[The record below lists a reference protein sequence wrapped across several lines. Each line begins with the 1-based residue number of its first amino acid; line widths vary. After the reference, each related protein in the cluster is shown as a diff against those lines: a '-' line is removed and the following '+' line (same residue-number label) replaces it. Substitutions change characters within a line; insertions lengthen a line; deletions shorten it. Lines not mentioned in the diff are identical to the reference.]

1 MRKIFTAFL
10 VLCSISAMAVI
21 NPKYA
26 EGYTFDPTDSSTEE
40 KEFAISPYKDS
51 TFIFLRGETVYVT
64 KLDSIGE
71 LDNPQVCKDFSQIK
85 VNGLVAYDKKRN
97 RIYYSQY
104 NKDYKSDYLYES
116 TADDNGVWQPG
127 TRMRIRGTQKSR
139 TEVNF
144 VQSAGWNYRLPY
156 LQGFYNPAM
165 AKDNDRI
172 YFSSTMEGSKGA
184 RDIYYVDIENE
195 EERIWK
201 EPVNVEG
208 LNSTAEEDWVQ
219 VIGDSLIYVSST
231 RGGTMA
237 VYSSTASDSTWNE
250 PVLMPNPYNEGGEN
264 YNMFVTDS
272 VPMLV
277 STRGGNTD
285 IYLFH
290 EIPAEPDPE
299 PTYEE
304 KKRRFYWVFFLF
316 DFDRDILNEEFYQ
329 DLHRLATE
337 MRNFPDCRFEIS
349 GYTDARGSHEYNDK
363 LSQRRADTIRELLI
377 SREDYDPAVLEAV
390 GYGKRRLQVPNAE
403 TEEEH
408 AQNRRVEVRIILDE
422 QTGEIEQ
429 FDESTDA
436 AKAAK
441 EEDQAID
448 ARNEAKKHEY
458 EEYLEN
464 FNNTTRKRK

>member
-1 MRKIFTAFL
+1 MKKLFTAFL
-10 VLCSISAMAVI
+10 ALCSISAMAAI
-21 NPKYA
+21 SEKYA
-26 EGYTFDPTDSSTEE
+26 EGYNFEPTVSSTEE
-40 KEFAISPYKDS
+40 KEFALSPYKDS

-64 KLDSIGE
+64 KLDTLGE
-71 LDNPQVCKDFSQIK
+71 LDNPQVCKDFSKIK

-116 TADDNGVWQPG
+116 TADKKGVWQPG

-139 TEVNF
+139 TGENF

-165 AKDNDRI
+165 ANGDDRI
-172 YFSSTMEGSKGA
+172 YFSSTMEGSKGG

-201 EPVNVEG
+201 EPVNVKP
-208 LNSTAEEDWVQ
+208 LNSSADEDWVQ
-219 VIGDSLIYVSST
+219 ILGDTLMYVSSAK
-231 RGGTMA
+231 GGAMK
-237 VYSSTASDSTWNE
+237 VYSSTAVDSTWSKLE
-250 PVLMPNPYNEGGEN
+250 LMPNPYNEAGAN
-264 YNMFVTDS
+264 YNMFVKDS
-272 VPMLV
+272 VPMLI
-277 STRGGNTD
+277 SDRNGNVD

-316 DFDRDILNEEFYQ
+316 DFDRDILDEAFFQ
-329 DLHRLATE
+329 DLSRLGAE

-349 GYTDARGSHEYNDK
+349 GYTDSRGSDAYNDK
-363 LSQRRADTIRELLI
+363 LSQRRAETIKQMLVDREGF
-377 SREDYDPAVLEAV
+377 DPAVLEAV
-390 GYGKRRLQVPNAE
+390 GYGERRLQVPNAE

-429 FDESTDA
+429 FDESTEE

-441 EEDQAID
+441 EEDAAID
-448 ARNEAKKHEY
+448 ARNEAKKQEY
-458 EEYLEN
+458 EDYLEN
-464 FNNTTRKRK
+464 FNNKRK

>member
-1 MRKIFTAFL
+1 MKKLFTAIM
-10 VLCSISAMAVI
+10 VLCSISVMAAI
-21 NPKYA
+21 SGKYSD
-26 EGYTFDPTDSSTEE
+26 GYTFDPTESSTEE
-40 KEFAISPYKDS
+40 KEFALSPYKDS

-64 KLDSIGE
+64 KLDTLGE
-71 LDNPQVCKDFSQIK
+71 LDNPQVCPDFSKIK

-104 NKDYKSDYLYES
+104 NEDYKSDYLYES
-116 TADDNGVWQPG
+116 ISDKDGVWQPG
-127 TRMRIRGTQKSR
+127 TRMRIRGTTKSR
-139 TEVNF
+139 TGVNF

-156 LQGFYNPAM
+156 LEGFYNPAM
-165 AKDNDRI
+165 ANGDDRV
-172 YFSSTMEGSKGA
+172 YFSSTMEGSLGG

-201 EPVNVEG
+201 EPVSAAN
-208 LNSTAEEDWVQ
+208 LNTSSDEDWVQ
-219 VIGDSLIYVSST
+219 ILGDTLMYVSSD
-231 RGGTMA
+231 RSGTMS
-237 VYSSTASDSTWNE
+237 VYSSTAADSTWNE
-250 PVLMPNPYNEGGEN
+250 PILMPEPYNAEGSN
-264 YNMFVTDS
+264 YNMFVWDS
-272 VPMLV
+272 VPMLI
-277 STRGGNTD
+277 SDRGGNVD

-290 EIPAEPDPE
+290 PVPPEPEPE

-316 DFDRDILNEEFYQ
+316 DFDRDILNEEFYK
-329 DLHRLATE
+329 DLHRLGTE

-377 SREDYDPAVLEAV
+377 SREGFDPDVLEAV
-390 GYGKRRLQVPNAE
+390 GFGKRRLQVPNAE

-429 FDESTDA
+429 FDESTDE

-448 ARNEAKKHEY
+448 ARNEAKKQEY
-458 EEYLEN
+458 QEYLDN
-464 FNNTTRKRK
+464 LNKKRK

>member
-1 MRKIFTAFL
+1 MKKLLTAFL
-10 VLCSISAMAVI
+10 ALCSISAMAAI
-21 NPKYA
+21 SEKYA
-26 EGYTFDPTDSSTEE
+26 EGYTFDPTISSTEE
-40 KEFAISPYKDS
+40 KEFALSPYKDS

-64 KLDSIGE
+64 KLDTLGE
-71 LDNPQVCKDFSQIK
+71 LDNPQVCNDFSKIK

-116 TADDNGVWQPG
+116 ICDKNGVWQPG
-127 TRMRIRGTQKSR
+127 TRMRIRGTTKSR
-139 TEVNF
+139 TGQNF

-165 AKDNDRI
+165 AKNNDRV
-172 YFSSTMEGSKGA
+172 YFSTTMEGVKGG

-201 EPVNVEG
+201 EPVAAEG
-208 LNSTAEEDWVQ
+208 LNSKADEDWVQ
-219 VIGDSLIYVSST
+219 ILGDTLMYVSSS
-231 RGGTMA
+231 RGGAMA
-237 VYSSTASDSTWNE
+237 VYSATAKDSTWNT
-250 PVLMPNPYNEGGEN
+250 PVLMPEPYNAGGEN
-264 YNMFVTDS
+264 YNMFVYDS
-272 VPMLV
+272 VPMLI
-277 STRGGNTD
+277 SDRNGNTD

-316 DFDRDILNEEFYQ
+316 DFDRDILNEEFYK

-349 GYTDARGSHEYNDK
+349 GYTDSRGSDEYNDK

-377 SREDYDPAVLEAV
+377 SKENYDPSVLEAV
-390 GYGKRRLQVPNAE
+390 GYGKRRLQVPNAQ

-422 QTGEIEQ
+422 TAGEIEQ
-429 FDESTDA
+429 FDETTDE
-436 AKAAK
+436 AKSAK
-441 EEDQAID
+441 EEDAAID
-448 ARNEAKKHEY
+448 ARNEAKKQEY
-458 EEYLEN
+458 EDYLQN
-464 FNNTTRKRK
+464 FNNKRK

>member
-1 MRKIFTAFL
+1 MKKLLTAFL
-10 VLCSISAMAVI
+10 ALCSISAMAAI
-21 NPKYA
+21 SEKYA
-26 EGYTFDPTDSSTEE
+26 EGYTFDPTVSSTEE
-40 KEFAISPYKDS
+40 KEFALSPYKDS

-64 KLDSIGE
+64 KLDTLGE
-71 LDNPQVCKDFSQIK
+71 LDNPQVCEDFSKIK

-116 TADDNGVWQPG
+116 TADKNGVWQPG

-139 TEVNF
+139 TGENF

-165 AKDNDRI
+165 ANGDDRI
-172 YFSSTMEGSKGA
+172 YFSSTMEGSRGG

-201 EPVNVEG
+201 EPVNVEP
-208 LNSTAEEDWVQ
+208 LNSSADEDWVQ
-219 VIGDSLIYVSST
+219 ILGDTLMYVSSAK
-231 RGGTMA
+231 GGTMA
-237 VYSSTASDSTWNE
+237 VYSSTAADSTWNKLE
-250 PVLMPNPYNEGGEN
+250 LMPNPYNEAGAN
-264 YNMFVTDS
+264 YNMFVKDS
-272 VPMLV
+272 VPMLI
-277 STRGGNTD
+277 SDRNGNVD

-316 DFDRDILNEEFYQ
+316 DFDRDILDEAFFQ
-329 DLHRLATE
+329 DLSRLGNE

-349 GYTDARGSHEYNDK
+349 GYTDSRGSDAYNDK
-363 LSQRRADTIRELLI
+363 LSQRRAETIKQMLVDREGF
-377 SREDYDPAVLEAV
+377 DPAVLEAV
-390 GYGKRRLQVPNAE
+390 GYGERRLQVPNAE

-422 QTGEIEQ
+422 TVGEIEQ
-429 FDESTDA
+429 FDETTDE
-436 AKAAK
+436 AKSAK
-441 EEDQAID
+441 EEDAAID
-448 ARNEAKKHEY
+448 ARNEAKKQEY
-458 EEYLEN
+458 EDYLQN
-464 FNNTTRKRK
+464 FNNKRK

>member
-1 MRKIFTAFL
+1 MKKLLTAFL
-10 VLCSISAMAVI
+10 ALCSISAMAAI
-21 NPKYA
+21 SEKYA
-26 EGYTFDPTDSSTEE
+26 EGYTFDPTISSTEE
-40 KEFAISPYKDS
+40 KEFALSPYKDS

-64 KLDSIGE
+64 KLDTLGE
-71 LDNPQVCKDFSQIK
+71 LDNPQVCKDFSKIK

-116 TADDNGVWQPG
+116 ICDKNGVWQPG
-127 TRMRIRGTQKSR
+127 TRMRIRGTTKSR
-139 TEVNF
+139 TGQNF

-165 AKDNDRI
+165 ANGDDRI
-172 YFSSTMEGSKGA
+172 YFSSTMEGSKGG

-201 EPVNVEG
+201 EPVNVKP
-208 LNSTAEEDWVQ
+208 LNSSADEDWVQ
-219 VIGDSLIYVSST
+219 ILGDTLMYVSSAK
-231 RGGTMA
+231 GGTMK
-237 VYSSTASDSTWNE
+237 VYSSTAVDSTWSKLE
-250 PVLMPNPYNEGGEN
+250 LMPNPYNEAGAN
-264 YNMFVTDS
+264 YNMFVKDS
-272 VPMLV
+272 VPMLI
-277 STRGGNTD
+277 SDRNGNVD

-316 DFDRDILNEEFYQ
+316 DFDRDILDEAFFQ
-329 DLHRLATE
+329 DLSRLGNE

-349 GYTDARGSHEYNDK
+349 GYTDSRGSDAYNDK
-363 LSQRRADTIRELLI
+363 LSQRRAETIKQMLVDREGF
-377 SREDYDPAVLEAV
+377 DPAVLEAV
-390 GYGKRRLQVPNAE
+390 GYGERRLQVPNAE

-422 QTGEIEQ
+422 TAGEIEQ
-429 FDESTDA
+429 FEETTDE
-436 AKAAK
+436 AKSAK
-441 EEDQAID
+441 EEDAAID
-448 ARNEAKKHEY
+448 ARNEAKKQEY
-458 EEYLEN
+458 EDYLQN
-464 FNNTTRKRK
+464 FNNKRK